1 MIAMIAPKLYNNNLY
16 QFKSTKSS
24 KDVLKQF
31 LYVFVLMCSFLYF
44 SAATRLRYKARTMIG
59 ATGSRHI
66 SQRRRASLA
75 TPAAS
80 PSMFS
85 TLHQLA
91 EEDEEGPKIPA
102 LRRRAVDTSDYR
114 TCAILQT
121 RLKNVKHY
129 PE

>member
-1 MIAMIAPKLYNNNLY
+1 
-16 QFKSTKSS
+16 
-24 KDVLKQF
+24 
-31 LYVFVLMCSFLYF
+31 
-44 SAATRLRYKARTMIG
+44 MIG

-66 SQRRRASLA
+66 AQRRRGSLA

-85 TLHQLA
+85 PLHQLA
-91 EEDEEGPKIPA
+91 EENEEGPKLPA
-102 LRRRAVDTSDYR
+102 VRRRAVDTSDYR